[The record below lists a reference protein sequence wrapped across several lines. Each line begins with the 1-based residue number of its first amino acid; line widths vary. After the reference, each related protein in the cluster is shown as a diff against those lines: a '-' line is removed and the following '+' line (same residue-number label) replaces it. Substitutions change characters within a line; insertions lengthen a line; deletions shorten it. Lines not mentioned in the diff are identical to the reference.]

1 MPRRYTWH
9 MEILYSALLF
19 LILLGVTY
27 CAKLLRSLHSKVSKT
42 AAAITRDI
50 QKLAVENKKN
60 SMIAYRQTEA
70 FNQLT
75 NLLDFKA
82 AIPSTRSWAASP
94 DLLLTISEIVK
105 KNKPGLVVEL
115 GSGVSTLVAAKS
127 GARKIVSIDN
137 SDAWGAKTVT
147 LLKEHK
153 VRGVD
158 VRIAPLRPY
167 ANGSEW
173 YDLDAIKDLK
183 RIDVL
188 IVDGPP
194 GSKNPEARYPA
205 LQQFKNKLSA
215 TAIVIIDDVNR
226 DGERKLAEDFAKA
239 LPNHELTILDHEKGT
254 AIIAPR

>member
-1 MPRRYTWH
+1 
-9 MEILYSALLF
+9 MEILQGVLLF
-19 LILLGVTY
+19 LVLLGVAY

-42 AAAITRDI
+42 SAALTRDI
-50 QKLAVENKKN
+50 QKLSLDNKKS
-60 SMIAYRQTEA
+60 SMVAYRQTEA
-70 FNQLT
+70 FSQLT

-82 AIPSTRSWAASP
+82 AIPATRSWAASP

-115 GSGVSTLVAAKS
+115 GSGVSTLVVAKS

-137 SDAWGAKTVT
+137 SDVWGAKTVA

-183 RIDVL
+183 KIDLL
-188 IVDGPP
+188 IIDGPP

-205 LQQFKNKLSA
+205 FQQFKDRLSA
-215 TAIVIIDDVNR
+215 AAIVVIDDVNR
-226 DGERKLAEDFAKA
+226 EGERKLAEDFAKA

-254 AIIAPR
+254 AIISPR

>member
-1 MPRRYTWH
+1 
-9 MEILYSALLF
+9 MEILYVALLF
-19 LILLGVTY
+19 LILIGVVY
-27 CAKLLRSLHSKVSKT
+27 CARLLRALHAKISKNSSEIHKQSL
-42 AAAITRDI
+42 A
-50 QKLAVENKKN
+50 NKKR
-60 SMIAYRQTEA
+60 SMIAYRQIEA
-70 FNQLT
+70 FIQLT

-82 AIPSTRSWAASP
+82 AIPATRSWAASP

-137 SDAWGAKTVT
+137 SDEWGAKTVA

-153 VRGVD
+153 LRGVD

-167 ANGSEW
+167 ANGSDW
-173 YDLDAIKDLK
+173 YEVGAIRDLK
-183 RIDVL
+183 NIDLL
-188 IVDGPP
+188 IIDGPP

-205 LQQFKNKLSA
+205 LQQFKDKLSA
-215 TAIVIIDDVNR
+215 SAIVIIDDVHR

-239 LPNHELTILDHEKGT
+239 LPNHVLTVLDHEKGT

>member
-1 MPRRYTWH
+1 MG
-9 MEILYSALLF
+9 ILYAALLF
-19 LILLGVTY
+19 LILLGVAY
-27 CAKLLRSLHSKVSKT
+27 CAKLLRALHSKTSKNF
-42 AAAITRDI
+42 ASISRDVNKI
-50 QKLAVENKKN
+50 SVESKKSSKL
-60 SMIAYRQTEA
+60 AYRQTEA
-70 FNQLT
+70 FIQLT

-82 AIPSTRSWAASP
+82 AIPATRSWAASP

-105 KNKPGLVVEL
+105 KVKPGLVVEL
-115 GSGVSTLVAAKS
+115 GSGISTLVAAKS

-137 SDAWGAKTVT
+137 SDVWGAKTVAM
-147 LLKEHK
+147 LREHK

-173 YDLDAIKDLK
+173 YDVEVIKDLK
-183 RIDVL
+183 KIDLL

-215 TAIVIIDDVNR
+215 AAIIIVDDVRR

-254 AIIAPR
+254 AVISPR

>member
-1 MPRRYTWH
+1 

-19 LILLGVTY
+19 LTLLGVTY

-42 AAAITRDI
+42 SAAITRDI
-50 QKLAVENKKN
+50 QKLSVENKKN

-70 FNQLT
+70 FTQLT

-82 AIPSTRSWAASP
+82 AIPATRSWAASP

-105 KNKPGLVVEL
+105 KNRPGLVVEL
-115 GSGVSTLVAAKS
+115 GSGISTLVAAKS
-127 GARKIVSIDN
+127 GARKIISIDN
-137 SDAWGAKTVT
+137 SDAWGAKTVA

-183 RIDVL
+183 KIDLL

-205 LQQFKNKLSA
+205 LQQFKDKLSPA
-215 TAIVIIDDVNR
+215 AIVVIDDVNR
-226 DGERKLAEDFAKA
+226 EGERKLAEDFAKA